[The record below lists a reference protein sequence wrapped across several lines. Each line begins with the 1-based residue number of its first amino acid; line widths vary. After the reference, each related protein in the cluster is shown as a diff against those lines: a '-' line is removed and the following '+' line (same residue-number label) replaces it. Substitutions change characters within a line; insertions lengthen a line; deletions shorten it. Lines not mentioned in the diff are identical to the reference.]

1 MREIFEAEYSKV
13 DLESLHTCGHDD
25 ITLEDFVLSRGG
37 GSATLGTVA
46 VWTRVMLG
54 CEPSDLSAAYFF
66 VYCKSQGGLM
76 KMRSGRVKGRY
87 VTIKTGAQSIA
98 TTLAASLGS
107 ENVKLNTAV
116 NSITQ
121 TRSGVEMRSTS
132 GCVFKAKKAIVA
144 FATPLYKNI
153 TFDPPLP
160 AGKALLA
167 ESTILG
173 YYTKV
178 MLVYSKPWWR
188 QIGLCGASQSV
199 VGPAAA
205 TRDTSEN
212 DLGLFR
218 LTSFIA
224 GRPGEQWSLLAPTER
239 KAAVIAQMFQVFGQE
254 DALHPTDYLEQQWAS
269 EQWSLG
275 CPCPYTRPGVLTSLG
290 QHVTESHGHVNF
302 IGAETAVQWKGY
314 MEGAIT
320 SGMRG
325 ASEVIKDLENWE

>member
-1 MREIFEAEYSKV
+1 MRELFETEYSKV

-25 ITLEDFVLSRGG
+25 ITLENFVLSRGG

-76 KMRSGRVKGRY
+76 KMRSGTVKGRY

-98 TTLAASLGS
+98 TRLAAPLES
-107 ENVKLNTAV
+107 ESVKLSTAV
-116 NSITQ
+116 SSITQ
-121 TRSGVEMRSTS
+121 TSNGVEVRSAS

-188 QIGLCGASQSV
+188 ELGLCGASQSV
-199 VGPAAA
+199 AGPAAA
-205 TRDTSEN
+205 TRDTSE
-212 DLGLFR
+212 DALGLFR
-218 LTSFIA
+218 LTGFIA
-224 GRPGEQWSLLAPTER
+224 GRPGEQWSLMPPAER

-275 CPCPYTRPGVLTSLG
+275 CPCPYTRPGVLTPVG
-290 QHVTESHGHVNF
+290 QHITESHGHVYF

-314 MEGAIT
+314 MEGALT
-320 SGMRG
+320 SGVRG
-325 ASEVIKDLENWE
+325 ASEVIKALEKWE

>member
-1 MREIFEAEYSKV
+1 MRELFEAEYSKV
-13 DLESLHTCGHDD
+13 NLDSLNTCGNDD

-76 KMRSGRVKGRY
+76 KMRSGKVQGRY

-98 TTLAASLGS
+98 TSLAASLEPES
-107 ENVKLNTAV
+107 VKLSTAV
-116 NSITQ
+116 NSVMQ
-121 TRSGVEMRSTS
+121 TSKGVEVRSTS
-132 GCVFKAKKAIVA
+132 GFVFEAKKAIVA

-153 TFDPPLP
+153 TFEPPLP
-160 AGKALLA
+160 ADKAHLV

-173 YYTKV
+173 HYSKV

-188 QIGLCGASQSV
+188 QVGLCGASQSV

-205 TRDTSEN
+205 TRDTSE
-212 DLGLFR
+212 DALGLFR
-218 LTSFIA
+218 LTGFIA
-224 GRPGEQWSLLAPTER
+224 GMPGAKWSLLAPSER
-239 KAAVIAQMFQVFGQE
+239 KAAVIAQISKVFGQE

-275 CPCPYTRPGVLTSLG
+275 CPCPYTRPGVLTSSG
-290 QHVTESHGHVNF
+290 QHIAESHGNVHF
-302 IGAETAVQWKGY
+302 IGAETAVEWKGY
-314 MEGAIT
+314 MEGALT

-325 ASEVIKDLENWE
+325 ASEVIKALEKWD

>member
-1 MREIFEAEYSKV
+1 MRELFEAEYNKV
-13 DLESLHTCGHDD
+13 DLESLETCGIDD
-25 ITLEDFVLSRGG
+25 ITLERFVLGRGG

-66 VYCKSQGGLM
+66 LYCKSQGGLM
-76 KMRSGRVKGRY
+76 KMRSGRVQGRY

-98 TTLAASLGS
+98 TRLAASLKPES
-107 ENVKLNTAV
+107 VKLSTSV
-116 NSITQ
+116 NAITQ
-121 TRSGVEMRSTS
+121 ISNGVKVKTTS

-153 TFDPPLP
+153 AFHPPLP
-160 AGKALLA
+160 AGKAHLA

-173 YYTKV
+173 HYSKV

-188 QIGLCGASQSV
+188 QAGLCGASQSV

-205 TRDTSEN
+205 TRDTSE
-212 DLGLFR
+212 DGLDLFR
-218 LTSFIA
+218 LTGFIA
-224 GRPGEQWSLLAPTER
+224 GRPGEKWSLLAPSER
-239 KAAVIAQMFQVFGQE
+239 KAAVIAQVFQIFGQE
-254 DALHPTDYLEQQWAS
+254 DALHPTDYMEQQWAS

-275 CPCPYTRPGVLTSLG
+275 CPCPYTRPGVLTSVG
-290 QHVTESHGHVNF
+290 QHIAESHGNVHFV
-302 IGAETAVQWKGY
+302 GAETAVQWKGY
-314 MEGAIT
+314 MEGALT

-325 ASEVIKDLENWE
+325 ASEVIKALEKWE